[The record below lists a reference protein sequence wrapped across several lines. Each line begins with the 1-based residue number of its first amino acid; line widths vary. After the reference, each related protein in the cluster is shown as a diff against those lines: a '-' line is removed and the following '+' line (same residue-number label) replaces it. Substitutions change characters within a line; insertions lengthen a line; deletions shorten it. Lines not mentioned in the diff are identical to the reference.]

1 MTCWQRLIVAACAL
15 TEPLGDHPFAADF
28 HRHCLMQCEG
38 IGGAIGLQ
46 IVPGQCQTW
55 RGGETAPEAL
65 EAGLTAAFNGIEV
78 DQHCPSA
85 LAPAGSVVIEFL
97 GTGGEP
103 IGVPGMDIAA
113 DIKDSIEIKPGKS
126 EIIPTGLAVS
136 IPKNFE
142 IQIRPR
148 SGLAAKNQI
157 SVLNTPG
164 TIDADYRGE
173 LKVIL
178 INLGKNSFVV
188 EKGLRIAQMVLCPI
202 IKANIKEVET
212 LENTKRGSG
221 GFGSTGVK

>member
-1 MTCWQRLIVAACAL
+1 MTEILIKRLSKNI
-15 TEPLGDHPFAADF
+15 PLPKY
-28 HRHCLMQCEG
+28 
-38 IGGAIGLQ
+38 
-46 IVPGQCQTW
+46 
-55 RGGETAPEAL
+55 ET
-65 EAGLTAAFNGIEV
+65 
-78 DQHCPSA
+78 D
-85 LAPAGSVVIEFL
+85 GSS
-97 GTGGEP
+97 
-103 IGVPGMDIAA
+103 GMDISANVEEN
-113 DIKDSIEIKPGKS
+113 IEIEPGKS
-126 EIIPTGLAVS
+126 EIIPTGLAIS
-136 IPKNFE
+136 IPNNFE

-157 SVLNTPG
+157 SILNTPG

-178 INLGKNSFVV
+178 INLGNNSFVV